1 MHAWFFA
8 IDAIAIFAAILLGI
22 ALLVAAPRSVAAR
35 IAAYVLA
42 VSAGFIVFSRAMFG
56 GWIPPSY
63 QIPVSEGFILAIQV
77 LMNTSPGAFAL
88 LCFRLFDDSSR
99 RFPPWLLGLFAFQVA
114 LEDLIPYVLGI
125 TTHPSFH
132 ATMTDTNTGLY
143 LVFEVLPAV
152 LQAVFVA
159 TALFL
164 TVKDWRADLVEQRR
178 LARVALVVVI
188 GVNLVSYTLL
198 SRLVLGDI
206 TMLYV
211 HEAYQCFN
219 ILTNVV
225 ILIFLLRPTAPVP
238 LFVAATP
245 QADEVDPES
254 ALDSAALD
262 AAMQQQVYREPG
274 LTIASLAAKLS
285 IPEYRLR
292 RLINAQLGY
301 RNFNQMLHAYRVADA
316 AEALADPDKRH
327 LPILTIAL
335 TAGYQSINPFNR
347 AFKESKGVTPSAFR
361 AQVQRSG
368 QPNGGGT
375 SHPDGVGP
383 PG

>member
-1 MHAWFFA
+1 MNMHAWFFA

-22 ALLVAAPRSVAAR
+22 GLLVAAPRSVAAR
-35 IAAYVLA
+35 FAAYLLV

-56 GWIPPSY
+56 VWIEPAY
-63 QIPVSEGFILAIQV
+63 QMPVGGGFILAIQV
-77 LMNTSPGAFAL
+77 LMNTSPGVFAL

-114 LEDLIPYVLGI
+114 LEDLIPYLFGI

-198 SRLVLGDI
+198 SRLVLNQGEI

-225 ILIFLLRPTAPVP
+225 ILIFLLRSTERAPR
-238 LFVAATP
+238 FVEAKAEAAEP
-245 QADEVDPES
+245 ADGADAES
-254 ALDSAALD
+254 ALDSAAFD
-262 AAMQQQVYREPG
+262 AAMQGHVYREAG
-274 LTIASLAAKLS
+274 LTIASLAALLK

-292 RLINAQLGY
+292 RLINAKLGY

-347 AFKESKGVTPSAFR
+347 AFKEIKSVTPSAFR

-368 QPNGGGT
+368 PPN
-375 SHPDGVGP
+375 
-383 PG
+383 